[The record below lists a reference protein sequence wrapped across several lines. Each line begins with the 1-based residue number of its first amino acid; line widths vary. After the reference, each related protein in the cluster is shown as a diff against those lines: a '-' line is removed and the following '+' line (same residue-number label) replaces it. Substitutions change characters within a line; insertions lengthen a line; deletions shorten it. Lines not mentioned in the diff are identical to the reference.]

1 MNILS
6 DVGNDNETLNS
17 HKERVNRQDNLKKSR
32 DSLFAFLD
40 EMEIRE
46 SAQLEDLES
55 SDDEDNYKANE
66 DVDTHKV
73 NYNDV
78 DLNSSAVKIVS
89 PNTFRHN
96 TKTNNETGESST
108 GGTMSNKK
116 ITSRDKAIATAVA
129 TSTAVT
135 AVATKFSTAVTQLS
149 SRLCPARY

>member
-6 DVGNDNETLNS
+6 DVGNDNEALNS

-116 ITSRDKAIATAVA
+116 ITSRDKAIAKLEKIGEVSSKAKAKQKTASFFA
-129 TSTAVT
+129 CCAGD
-135 AVATKFSTAVTQLS
+135 
-149 SRLCPARY
+149 RE

>member
-66 DVDTHKV
+66 DVDTKV

-116 ITSRDKAIATAVA
+116 ITSRDKAIAKLEKIGEVSSKAKAKKKTASFFA
-129 TSTAVT
+129 CCAGD
-135 AVATKFSTAVTQLS
+135 
-149 SRLCPARY
+149 RE